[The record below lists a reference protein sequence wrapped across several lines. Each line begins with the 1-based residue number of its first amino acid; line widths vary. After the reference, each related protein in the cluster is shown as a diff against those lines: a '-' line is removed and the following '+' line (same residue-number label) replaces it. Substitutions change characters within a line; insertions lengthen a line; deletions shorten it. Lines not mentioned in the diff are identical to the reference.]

1 MSKEATILA
10 LIASVTTGQ
19 ILFLAVYLW
28 IKSRKHLPNR
38 ILSLFL
44 FCYSLRI
51 IKSVI
56 LLSFPGLSFSSILI
70 SIGVIGMSG
79 IGPLLFFYVQSLLKS
94 DFRLSFKE
102 LLHFIPAILLLPT
115 AFFLDDNSM
124 FLVYQFSVYQIFFY
138 LAYSIIVLIQAKKE
152 GAESSIRRWL
162 VEVFITVGCL
172 SIIFLIQLYGRN
184 KDVYIVVSLIAA
196 VIFYIISLRAAF
208 GKNIFYPLLKRK
220 TRNIKSILLP
230 SIENKLRHE
239 QLYLDP
245 QLTVSKLAN
254 VLNIP
259 AHSLSAV
266 INDGAG
272 MSFNEYLNTFRI
284 DEATSRL
291 SSSKYENL
299 SIEGI
304 AYDCGFNSLSA
315 FYNAFKKINKVT
327 PAKFRQQTFPDSE
340 NQEDFIPNPVRV

>member
-28 IKSRKHLPNR
+28 VRSNKHLPNR

-51 IKSVI
+51 IKSVL
-56 LLSFPGLSFSSILI
+56 LLSFPGISFSAILI
-70 SIGVIGMSG
+70 SFGVIGMSG
-79 IGPLLFFYVQSLLKS
+79 IGPLLFFYVQSLLKNN
-94 DFRLSFKE
+94 FVITYKE

-138 LAYSIIVLIQAKKE
+138 LIYSLIVFIQAKKE
-152 GAESSIRRWL
+152 DHTSSTYKWL
-162 VEVFITVGCL
+162 VEIFVAVGL
-172 SIIFLIQLYGRN
+172 LAVIFLIQLYGKNRTL
-184 KDVYIVVSLIAA
+184 YITVSLLAA
-196 VIFYIISLRAAF
+196 VVFYAISLRAAF

-220 TRNIKSILLP
+220 TKVIKSILLP
-230 SIENKLRHE
+230 SIENKLRNE
-239 QLYLDP
+239 QLYLNP
-245 QLTVSKLAN
+245 RLTVSKLAN
-254 VLNIP
+254 ALNIP
-259 AHSLSAV
+259 AHTLSAA
-266 INDGAG
+266 INEGAG
-272 MSFNEYLNTFRI
+272 MSFNEYMNTFRI
-284 DEATSRL
+284 EEAARRL

-315 FYNAFKKINKVT
+315 FYNAFKKINKLT
-327 PAKFRQQTFPDSE
+327 PAKFRQQIFPDSE
-340 NQEDFIPNPVRV
+340 NQEDYIPNPVRV